1 MSMQLQNSRNE
12 KQTGILRDPG
22 NILIICYV
30 GIVLFFILFG
40 GFAAAM
46 FSANEAHGTASVIGD
61 RVHLDLPLIQRN

>member
-1 MSMQLQNSRNE
+1 MQLQKPGNE
-12 KQTGILRDPG
+12 KQTGILKDPG
-22 NILIICYV
+22 HILIICYV

-46 FSANEAHGTASVIGD
+46 FSAGDAHGTASVTSD